1 MCGPLTELS
10 VIRHEPDNRYLVVI
24 TATLRTDM
32 LRERPARVKA
42 PLRRFA
48 ALTRT
53 GRSRLP
59 GTYRSVAQE

>member
-1 MCGPLTELS
+1 MYATAVVGGK
-10 VIRHEPDNRYLVVI
+10 VVRFKLVSAAD
-24 TATLRTDM
+24 ATLRTDM